1 MKKLLGILVLSLLW
15 SNIGFSQIIEL
26 NQCYFQGK
34 DTSWK
39 LSGWKKWSESS
50 KAIINQV
57 SGDLEY
63 TKEKFQEKED
73 YILSIDIN
81 RQMIFVTEKF
91 TDFYIEDGRTISNWY
106 DTEAGKKQKEEILKD
121 NTDDVGI
128 SFWKTYLRTLTNRQK
143 YDLEEYSLLTYAGGI
158 VIGQLINDNLIVEE
172 KIYIDLEK
180 GTFITGWKLDGSNLP
195 QMGGYICNLE
205 NTSSGENTKGS
216 SGTAFFITNKGHLL
230 TNNHVVDGCE
240 VSKINY
246 KGKDYDTQLLATDK
260 TLDLALLKA
269 DLRNKS
275 YLNFSSDEAK
285 KMQKIYVGGYPLGK
299 GLSDD
304 LKISSGIVSSLKGFE
319 DNSNEIQIDAAI
331 NPGNSGGPIIN
342 GDGELV
348 AIAVSGMSKDQT
360 EGINFGIKASAAERF
375 LKSNDLKTSS
385 SFFSTSKNNDELLEI
400 LEEATVYTYCN

>member
-1 MKKLLGILVLSLLW
+1 MKKLLGILVLGLLW

-128 SFWKTYLRTLTNRQK
+128 SF
-143 YDLEEYSLLTYAGGI
+143 
-158 VIGQLINDNLIVEE
+158 
-172 KIYIDLEK
+172 
-180 GTFITGWKLDGSNLP
+180 
-195 QMGGYICNLE
+195 
-205 NTSSGENTKGS
+205 
-216 SGTAFFITNKGHLL
+216 
-230 TNNHVVDGCE
+230 
-240 VSKINY
+240 
-246 KGKDYDTQLLATDK
+246 
-260 TLDLALLKA
+260 
-269 DLRNKS
+269 
-275 YLNFSSDEAK
+275 
-285 KMQKIYVGGYPLGK
+285 
-299 GLSDD
+299 
-304 LKISSGIVSSLKGFE
+304 
-319 DNSNEIQIDAAI
+319 
-331 NPGNSGGPIIN
+331 
-342 GDGELV
+342 
-348 AIAVSGMSKDQT
+348 
-360 EGINFGIKASAAERF
+360 
-375 LKSNDLKTSS
+375 
-385 SFFSTSKNNDELLEI
+385 
-400 LEEATVYTYCN
+400 